1 MINISGYLWSNPGEI
16 DINML
21 EEFSNTF
28 YPSLYCDC
36 VEATKKACYE
46 ENILELWG
54 DQVNISVI
62 TEISFHKYW
71 NIAKFPFA
79 PVIFNRGYT
88 VATLSL
94 IHLSWREHLQ
104 GSYSATTEE
113 RIGRLTEQ
121 EIIDVINAK
130 NTSQIFMKDFD
141 FKDLLGN
148 IRYNQSGHIVGQ
160 KHWFKYVPCEPWPW
174 LSSGAGVV
182 EMRFFTTVNVTDVK
196 LRGTATRGE
205 KIDIQS
211 YKFEGET
218 VRR

>member
-160 KHWFKYVPCEPWPW
+160 KHWFKYVPCEYLDCLQELGWWKCGFSP
-174 LSSGAGVV
+174 LS
-182 EMRFFTTVNVTDVK
+182 M
-196 LRGTATRGE
+196 LRT
-205 KIDIQS
+205 S
-211 YKFEGET
+211 NFEELRPEG
-218 VRR
+218 RK